1 MLIYMKIYIFERGIV
16 FFMRIVLM
24 AGGKGTRLW
33 PLSTDSLPKQFI
45 PIFDNN
51 QSMLTSTYN
60 KIKELNCKIYVSTQR
75 EYADIALLQTNN
87 SANIICEPFSHD
99 TFAAF
104 LNVAVYLKCEDNV
117 DENEFVAIIPTDH
130 DVDNNFYNI
139 LFKAE
144 KLLQDSNKDFC
155 LVGINPAYPS
165 TQYGYILHEG
175 SYVKQFVEKPDET
188 KAKKLISENAAWNSG
203 ILVFKLGAMIK
214 IAKKYSNDKNYKD
227 FLNNYDLLP
236 KISFDYEILE
246 KMSDLMIVLSNKS
259 WKDLGNWNTLYEKIS
274 MPDNFNTNIINTENK
289 IIKNYGIEDSLI
301 INSQNGIA
309 MYPKLRNEIV
319 RKDWGN
325 YQLLKSYEFDNLVI
339 EIKLLHVESKKSIN
353 CFENNHYIFCVIT
366 SGSGEIILN
375 NQLKKLTIGSNYYI
389 NAKDK
394 YTIKANKD
402 LEIFSIVQKHKTDD
416 KF

>member
-1 MLIYMKIYIFERGIV
+1 
-16 FFMRIVLM
+16 MRIVLM

-33 PLSTDSLPKQFI
+33 PLSTDDLPKQFI

-60 KIKELNCKIYVSTQR
+60 KIKGLNSKIYVSTQK
-75 EYADIALLQTNN
+75 EYTDMVMIQTNN
-87 SANIICEPFSHD
+87 SVSAICEPFSHD

-104 LNVAVYLKCEDNV
+104 LNVAVYLNCEDNV

-130 DVDNNFYNI
+130 DVDNNFYDI
-139 LFKAE
+139 LFQAE

-289 IIKNYGIEDSLI
+289 VIKNYGVEDSLI

-325 YQLLKSYEFDNLVI
+325 FQLLKSYEFDNLVI

>member
-1 MLIYMKIYIFERGIV
+1 
-16 FFMRIVLM
+16 MRIVLM

-33 PLSTDSLPKQFI
+33 PLSTDNLPKQFI

-60 KIKELNCKIYVSTQR
+60 KIKGLNSKIYVSTQR
-75 EYADIALLQTNN
+75 EYADIAMLQTNN

-214 IAKKYSNDKNYKD
+214 IAKKYSNGKNYKD

-289 IIKNYGIEDSLI
+289 IIKNYGVEDSLI

-319 RKDWGN
+319 KKDWGN

-366 SGSGEIILN
+366 SGSGEITIN
-375 NQLKKLTIGSNYYI
+375 NQLKKLTIGSNCYI